1 MKHSPQPEASEW
13 SACVVEG
20 EYSTCAEV
28 CAAQDMTCV
37 ALGCPADPM
46 FCKPDDCNIATSMIG
61 LGEAICSDPTVGGFV
76 AATCDDPIEFV
87 FTDTAR
93 CCCGD

>member
-46 FCKPDDCNIATSMIG
+46 FCKPDDCNMATSMIG